1 MTTNHSCD
9 QRLCFGRPL
18 LLGLLCP
25 LFTCFA
31 VPGKKTPF
39 SSKCWSSPLGHWVC
53 HKQNLKFETGSLLGR
68 LLQHNMKLYFSAG
81 SSRRDSSCLLHSQKP
96 HGQTYHWN
104 LNLQCG
110 SLWGWTVFQQDSGRT
125 RSLAISVSFE
135 TGGWCLKIV
144 SSEAVDCM

>member
-1 MTTNHSCD
+1 MTTSHSCD

-25 LFTCFA
+25 LFTCFV

-81 SSRRDSSCLLHSQKP
+81 SSRRDSSCLLHSQNPMDKP
-96 HGQTYHWN
+96 IIGISTYNVVPYEAGQYFN
-104 LNLQCG
+104 KIQVGLGVLP
-110 SLWGWTVFQQDSGRT
+110 SL
-125 RSLAISVSFE
+125 
-135 TGGWCLKIV
+135 CLLKL
-144 SSEAVDCM
+144 EDGA